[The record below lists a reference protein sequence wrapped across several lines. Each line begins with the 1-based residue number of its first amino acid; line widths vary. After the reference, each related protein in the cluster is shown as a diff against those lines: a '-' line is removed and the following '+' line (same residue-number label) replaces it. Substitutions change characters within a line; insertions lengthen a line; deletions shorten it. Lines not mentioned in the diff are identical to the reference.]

1 MRTKA
6 RPNVVIKLDITK
18 AYDRLSWLFLTKAN
32 DFFKSSRGVKQG
44 DPLSPT
50 LFILAAQVLSRGLNV
65 LHMNLYIYEYDATS
79 LQLIIEVIN
88 EYEEAFVQ
96 LINKSKSAVY
106 LHHSASD
113 EVVDK
118 VQRITGLGDLYL
130 VTPPGF
136 YYDETVQNV
145 GDVVQ
150 NDTWSVTKLHQIL
163 PQEIASHIIDN
174 ILPPLVHDVLDKPL
188 WMLKTRGQ
196 FSVKSTWEYLRK
208 RKEPCN
214 AYKMI

>member
-1 MRTKA
+1 MLECRDHIEHQIGWHPKMG
-6 RPNVVIKLDITK
+6 
-18 AYDRLSWLFLTKAN
+18 SSLFW
-32 DFFKSSRGVKQG
+32 FKNW
-44 DPLSPT
+44 
-50 LFILAAQVLSRGLNV
+50 A
-65 LHMNLYIYEYDATS
+65 
-79 LQLIIEVIN
+79 
-88 EYEEAFVQ
+88 
-96 LINKSKSAVY
+96 
-106 LHHSASD
+106 
-113 EVVDK
+113 
-118 VQRITGLGDLYL
+118 GLGDLYL